1 MRFRFLI
8 VFLAIG
14 VSMLPGAFAQTQQ
27 GQISGQVTDSS
38 GGVITGAKVTIENLG
53 TQAQRVLQT
62 NQTGDYVAPSLDPG
76 FYSVEVEATSFKSAI
91 RDKIQ
96 IEVGLE
102 LRADFQLQPG
112 EVTQTVEVTS
122 EAPLTDTTNTTL
134 NGVLSNKAI
143 TELPVQG
150 RDFQNLLMLHPGV
163 QRTPGGGFQSITSN
177 GNRPDDN
184 NFYIDGADDM
194 DVYYG
199 ESVMNDAGIEGTP
212 ASLLPLDSIQEFNT
226 QESPEADY
234 GVKPGVVMNIGIKSG
249 TNTIHGSAYYFG
261 RTSDFDARNFFNFAP
276 APISTVSMSEFG
288 ASIGGPIK
296 KDKWFY
302 FFNYEGLRD
311 TVGNPFV
318 ADSPVTVSLVPR
330 AAQLPPDSLPA
341 DFSIV
346 DALASAPRRVAVR

>member
-1 MRFRFLI
+1 MKMRFRLLI
-8 VFLAIG
+8 VLLPVATW
-14 VSMLPGAFAQTQQ
+14 MLPSAFSQTQQ

-53 TQAQRVLQT
+53 TQALRVLQT
-62 NQTGDYVAPSLDPG
+62 NQSGDYVAPSLDPG
-76 FYSVEVEATSFKSAI
+76 IYSVRVEATGFKTAV
-91 RDKIQ
+91 RERAQ
-96 IEVGLE
+96 IEVGLSV
-102 LRADFQLQPG
+102 RSDFQLQPG

-177 GNRPDDN
+177 GNRPDEN

-199 ESVMNDAGIEGTP
+199 ESVMNDAGIAGTP

-226 QESPEADY
+226 QESPESDY

-249 TNTIHGSAYYFG
+249 TNEIHGSAYYFH
-261 RTSDFDARNFFNFAP
+261 RNSAFDARNFFNFSP
-276 APISTVSMSEFG
+276 QPVSAVLMHEFG

-296 KDKWFY
+296 KDK
-302 FFNYEGLRD
+302 
-311 TVGNPFV
+311 
-318 ADSPVTVSLVPR
+318 
-330 AAQLPPDSLPA
+330 
-341 DFSIV
+341 
-346 DALASAPRRVAVR
+346 